1 MVAVVLN
8 ASTRSRLAM
17 LSWASI
23 LYGAAL
29 SAVVA
34 GVALAALARPRELTV
49 ILAGVLATATGPL
62 GWNAILRATHASQ
75 FFTDAPLRLL
85 PASWQD
91 TGSGVFALAATAVL
105 LGVGPLAAAPARRM
119 IGLAALCGLA
129 AFLVD
134 VYLY

>member
-1 MVAVVLN
+1 
-8 ASTRSRLAM
+8 M

-34 GVALAALARPRELTV
+34 GVALTALARPRRLTV
-49 ILAGVLATATGPL
+49 ILTAVLATAIGPL

-105 LGVGPLAAAPARRM
+105 LGVGPLAAAPARRT

>member
-1 MVAVVLN
+1 
-8 ASTRSRLAM
+8 M
-17 LSWASI
+17 LSWTSI
-23 LYGAAL
+23 LYGAAV

-34 GVALAALARPRELTV
+34 GAALTILTRPRQPAV
-49 ILAGVLATATGPL
+49 IGTGALATAAGAL
-62 GWNAILRATHASQ
+62 AWNAILRATHASQ

-105 LGVGPLAAAPARRM
+105 LGLAPLATTPARRA
-119 IGLAALCGLA
+119 IELALLCGLA

>member
-1 MVAVVLN
+1 
-8 ASTRSRLAM
+8 
-17 LSWASI
+17 
-23 LYGAAL
+23 
-29 SAVVA
+29 
-34 GVALAALARPRELTV
+34 
-49 ILAGVLATATGPL
+49 VLATAAGPL

-105 LGVGPLAAAPARRM
+105 LGVGLLAGAPARRT

-134 VYLY
+134 VYLYQPSVTDGAPAGNCSSRTKQPSRSRALVVVRGELSGDCRSAKKGP